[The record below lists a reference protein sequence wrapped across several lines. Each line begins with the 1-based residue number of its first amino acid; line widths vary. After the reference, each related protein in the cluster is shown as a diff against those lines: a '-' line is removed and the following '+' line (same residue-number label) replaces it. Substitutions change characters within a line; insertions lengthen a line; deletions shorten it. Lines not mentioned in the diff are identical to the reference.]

1 MKSFLSLTFFCAIS
15 LIAQGNKQSQPIEV
29 VSAQQQL
36 AAKEHGLILKD
47 YVSKKDGVEL
57 GWCTHIAFGPG
68 EQEIISDLKNNRL
81 LYRNSAKES
90 FHVSPIAVKGLHSLA
105 YNPADK
111 LYYVN
116 DTANHR
122 MIAFADLSKADI
134 TVERKEIAGVKLQRP
149 HDVVIDPSS
158 SWIYAINPNSGQVFR
173 FTALG
178 ENESVLAVPS
188 KGYARALT
196 FANGK
201 LYVIGSS
208 KGRIVEV
215 VDWDNKKF
223 KIYDSYD
230 PTGGKQGPAGS
241 WTKTGLVLNDA
252 EFFNGYWYASSY
264 FTKAYA
270 KGTNCDKN
278 KLIRFKS
285 LDDLVKGNWTDL
297 SNLIPNGMTP
307 YYLTVK
313 ENKLYLAIF
322 NHSSPGKGDA
332 ILQFTGE

>member
-1 MKSFLSLTFFCAIS
+1 MIKFFSFSFLCAIS
-15 LIAQGNKQSQPIEV
+15 LLAQESQNTKV
-29 VSAQQQL
+29 LSQYQL

-47 YVSKKDGVEL
+47 YVSKNDGVQL

-81 LYRNSAKES
+81 IYRNNAKES
-90 FHVSPIAVKGLHSLA
+90 FQVSPIAVKGLHSLA

-122 MIAFADLSKADI
+122 MISFADLSKDEIA
-134 TVERKEIAGVKLQRP
+134 VERKEMAGVKLQRP
-149 HDVVIDPSS
+149 HDVVIDPNS
-158 SWIYAINPNSGQVFR
+158 SWIYAINPNTGQVFR

-178 ENESVLAVPS
+178 ENESVLAVPT

-208 KGRIVEV
+208 KGRIIEIL
-215 VDWDNKKF
+215 DWDKKQF

-230 PTGGKQGPAGS
+230 PTGKQGPAGS

-264 FTKAYA
+264 FTKGYA
-270 KGTNCDKN
+270 KGTEYDIN
-278 KLIRFKS
+278 KFIRFKT

-297 SNLIPNGMTP
+297 SDLLPSGITP
-307 YYLTVK
+307 YYLTVNK
-313 ENKLYLAIF
+313 NKLYLAIF
-322 NHSSPGKGDA
+322 NHHSPGKGDA
-332 ILQFTGE
+332 ILQFSEK

>member
-1 MKSFLSLTFFCAIS
+1 MIKFFSFSFLCAIS
-15 LIAQGNKQSQPIEV
+15 LLAQESQNTKV
-29 VSAQQQL
+29 LSQYQL

-47 YVSKKDGVEL
+47 YVSKNDGVQL

-81 LYRNSAKES
+81 IYRNNAKES
-90 FHVSPIAVKGLHSLA
+90 FQVSPIAVKGLHSLA

-122 MIAFADLSKADI
+122 MISFADLSKEEIA
-134 TVERKEIAGVKLQRP
+134 VERKEMAGVKLQRP
-149 HDVVIDPSS
+149 HDVVIDPNS
-158 SWIYAINPNSGQVFR
+158 SWIYAINPNTGQVFR

-178 ENESVLAVPS
+178 ENESVLAVPT

-208 KGRIVEV
+208 KGRIIEIL
-215 VDWDNKKF
+215 DWDKKQF

-230 PTGGKQGPAGS
+230 PTGKQGPAGS

-264 FTKAYA
+264 FTKGYA
-270 KGTNCDKN
+270 KGTEYDIN
-278 KLIRFKS
+278 KFIRFKT

-297 SNLIPNGMTP
+297 SDLLPSGITP
-307 YYLTVK
+307 YYLTVNK
-313 ENKLYLAIF
+313 NKLYLAIF
-322 NHSSPGKGDA
+322 NHHSPGKGDA
-332 ILQFTGE
+332 ILQFSEK

>member
-1 MKSFLSLTFFCAIS
+1 MIKFLSLAFFCAIP
-15 LIAQGNKQSQPIEV
+15 LIAQESQHNEV
-29 VSAQQQL
+29 LSAQHQL
-36 AAKEHGLILKD
+36 SAKEHGLILKD
-47 YVSKKDGVEL
+47 YASKKDGIQL

-68 EQEIISDLKNNRL
+68 QQEIISDLKNNRL
-81 LYRNSAKES
+81 LYRNSPDES
-90 FHVSPIAVKGLHSLA
+90 FQVSPLPVKGLHSLA

-122 MIAFADLSKADI
+122 MIAFADLSSATIKAQS
-134 TVERKEIAGVKLQRP
+134 KKIAGVSLKRP
-149 HDVVIDPSS
+149 HDVVIDPAS
-158 SWIYAINPNSGQVFR
+158 SWIYAINPNSGQIFR
-173 FTALG
+173 FSALG
-178 ENESVLAVPS
+178 KNESVISVPT

-208 KGRIVEV
+208 KGRIVEI
-215 VDWDNKKF
+215 VDWESKKF
-223 KIYDSYD
+223 KIYDSFD
-230 PTGGKQGPAGS
+230 PTGKQGPAGS

-270 KGTNCDKN
+270 KGTNLDEN
-278 KLIRFKS
+278 KFIRFKS
-285 LDDLVKGNWTDL
+285 LDDLVTGNWTDL
-297 SNLIPNGMTP
+297 SNLIPSGMTP

-332 ILQFTGE
+332 IIEFTEK